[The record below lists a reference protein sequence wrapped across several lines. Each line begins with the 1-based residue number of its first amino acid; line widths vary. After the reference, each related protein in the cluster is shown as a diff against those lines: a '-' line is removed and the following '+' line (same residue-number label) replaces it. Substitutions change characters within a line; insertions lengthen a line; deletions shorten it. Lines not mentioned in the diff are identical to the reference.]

1 MVGEAARGLIAAA
14 RRTARLCRA
23 PRAFVL
29 MLALAGATPVQAVGD
44 ANAPEAGA
52 REGAT
57 FGGRQDGWRIS
68 GQCRSGRAQGA
79 YVVHAADG
87 RMRVQGAYN
96 HGQRAGSFFFWSADG
111 TRIAQL
117 PFDDDVLSGTLSLW
131 YDGAGGEPLRK
142 LEAAYRNGERDG
154 PTRLWSADGRLRGE
168 FEYAGGR
175 LGSQR
180 AYDDAGMPLPD
191 EQARALAERERA
203 ETGRFVEDL
212 LATLRRHP
220 PDCHPPPARLRAA
233 APIVPSTSP
242 MPSGGTS

>member
-1 MVGEAARGLIAAA
+1 VVGEAARRLIAV
-14 RRTARLCRA
+14 A
-23 PRAFVL
+23 PRAGAGCRALRTMVL
-29 MLALAGATPVQAVGD
+29 MLALAGATPVQAAD
-44 ANAPEAGA
+44 EENAAGA
-52 REGAT
+52 GAHDGAS
-57 FGGRQDGWRIS
+57 FSRLQDGWRIS
-68 GQCRSGRAQGA
+68 GQCRGGRAQGA
-79 YVVHAADG
+79 YVLHAADG

-111 TRIAQL
+111 ARIAQL

-175 LGSQR
+175 LSSQR
-180 AYDDAGMPLPD
+180 AYDDAGTSLPD
-191 EQARALAERERA
+191 AQARALAERERA